1 VKNKDKLIRYL
12 KIFVIVLIS
21 FIYLKL
27 VIADLTCSIS
37 NTNSCS
43 GDKVALLRLQNDS
56 GGYENSHA
64 QLANYSGTLY
74 GNTLCCNST
83 DNSNLNSLC
92 GTPFIKLSNQTNAH
106 VQNVSKVDYSF
117 SACVYSGSSPL
128 CGVYQ
133 NSCPSK
139 YTCLFSIASS
149 EGDNYTNS
157 HLASCN
163 KYQLQVCCKVN
174 SPPTAPNLMS
184 PLNSTFL
191 PDNSFF
197 EINNSDEVDD
207 DQIYYIL
214 EVDDAFA
221 FSSINF
227 YNGTLRK
234 SSNSSNSFNFSLG
247 LSDGVYYFRAKATDL
262 NDNSSY
268 SEIRNFT
275 LDATFPYNL
284 TLLSPANDT
293 SNPDRTPLLIWN
305 STIEDNFA
313 NYTLD
318 IDDDYD
324 FSSIQFTYN
333 IIGNL
338 RNTAYQIVDLLND
351 NTKYYWRVTAR
362 DLANN
367 QNSSTFIYT
376 ALSSSGPGAASAT
389 SSAGAGGGGGSG
401 RIVLTDFE
409 IINPGLLTIY
419 SEDTIIAPILI
430 RNKGGSTLNGIS
442 LEATTNSSDLSLE
455 FDRAFIPIVLPNN
468 EEKVLLKII
477 SHTDPGQ
484 YEVTIK
490 ATVIDPPAIDTARL
504 FINLI
509 SKDSGIKKDAED
521 QLIFLK
527 KLFAGNPECL
537 ELRELITQAEDAIK
551 KEQYEKA
558 LSLTNAA
565 VQSCQEL
572 VSSKGREIKLPKR
585 IQINDFVILAIET
598 IVFSLMTYGMY
609 YYYKRKKLRFREG
622 R

>member
-1 VKNKDKLIRYL
+1 
-12 KIFVIVLIS
+12 
-21 FIYLKL
+21 
-27 VIADLTCSIS
+27 
-37 NTNSCS
+37 
-43 GDKVALLRLQNDS
+43 
-56 GGYENSHA
+56 
-64 QLANYSGTLY
+64 
-74 GNTLCCNST
+74 
-83 DNSNLNSLC
+83 
-92 GTPFIKLSNQTNAH
+92 
-106 VQNVSKVDYSF
+106 
-117 SACVYSGSSPL
+117 
-128 CGVYQ
+128 
-133 NSCPSK
+133 
-139 YTCLFSIASS
+139 
-149 EGDNYTNS
+149 
-157 HLASCN
+157 
-163 KYQLQVCCKVN
+163 
-174 SPPTAPNLMS
+174 MS

-247 LSDGVYYFRAKATDL
+247 LSDGIYYFRAKATDL

-324 FSSIQFTYN
+324 FSSVQFTYN

-351 NTKYYWRVTAR
+351 NTKYYWRITVR

-389 SSAGAGGGGGSG
+389 SSGGAGGGGGSG
-401 RIVLTDFE
+401 RVVLTDFE

-455 FDRAFIPIVLPNN
+455 FDRAFIPIVLQNN

-484 YEVTIK
+484 YEITIK
-490 ATVIDPPAIDTARL
+490 ATVTNPPITDTSQIIISLLKSESGEKGSAQKQLEFSKRL
-504 FINLI
+504 FEENPDCFGLNDLLI
-509 SKDSGIKKDAED
+509 
-521 QLIFLK
+521 
-527 KLFAGNPECL
+527 
-537 ELRELITQAEDAIK
+537 QAEDAIN

-558 LSLTNAA
+558 LSLADSA
-565 VQSCQEL
+565 IQSCKEL
-572 VSSKGREIKLPKR
+572 VTAKGKELKNVETPKAN
-585 IQINDFVILAIET
+585 QIATLVVELLAAGFIG
-598 IVFSLMTYGMY
+598 YGIY
-609 YYYKRKKLRFREG
+609 YYYKRRRIKLR
-622 R
+622 